1 MNTLAMTDAI
11 LMLVALRLAWAGRER
26 ALVLL
31 GATLL
36 MLAALLGVL
45 RFSGLLP
52 LPQWHQFFSMLGAG
66 VSLPALAA
74 SLLWTAGSVNTQ
86 RGIGWI
92 FAIALAVFCVLTGV
106 VAQIKLVPQVLGF
119 VAVLLMLV
127 LAIRH
132 RLLDVGLGAGSMLL
146 GFVLFMGK
154 VQVIGLQSGDFLHI
168 FMAAG
173 LLLLHPRLIR

>member
-26 ALVLL
+26 ALVLI

-74 SLLWTAGSVNTQ
+74 SLLWPTSSVTTE
-86 RGIGWI
+86 RGLGWI
-92 FAIALAVFCVLTGV
+92 FTIALAVLCVLTGV
-106 VAQIKLVPQVLGF
+106 VAQFKIASQVLGLT
-119 VAVLLMLV
+119 AVLAVLV
-127 LAIRH
+127 LAVRH
-132 RLLDVGLGAGSMLL
+132 RQLDLGLGAGSMLL
-146 GFVLFMGK
+146 GFALFTGK

-168 FMAAG
+168 FMTVG
-173 LLLLHPRLIR
+173 LLLLHPRLTR